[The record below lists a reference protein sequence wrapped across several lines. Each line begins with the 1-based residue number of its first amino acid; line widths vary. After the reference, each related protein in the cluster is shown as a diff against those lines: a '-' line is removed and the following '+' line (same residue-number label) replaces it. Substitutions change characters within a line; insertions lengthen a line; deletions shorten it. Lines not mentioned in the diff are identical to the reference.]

1 MTKQFKVVLSYD
13 VQRTIIVEA
22 NNEDDAFDKAYKGQG
37 DLDNDNW
44 EYIYH
49 IETMEEK
56 IEMAL
61 EPQTTIEDIAKG
73 NF

>member
-1 MTKQFKVVLSYD
+1 MTKEFKVVLSYD